1 MIRSSSF
8 GLVFA
13 IALVAACGG
22 QAPDPATPAATPP
35 GNVKPPP
42 GGPAGAAPTAW
53 KDDLPMDQ
61 KAAFM
66 KGHVVPRL
74 GKVFQVM
81 NAAHYADFG
90 CKTCHGPKMK
100 DPKEF
105 LPHLA
110 MKDGKMTA
118 FAEKPEVAKFMAEKV
133 VPEMAATLG
142 EPPYDMTTHKGFG
155 CAGCHTVDMK

>member
-1 MIRSSSF
+1 M
-8 GLVFA
+8 
-13 IALVAACGG
+13 
-22 QAPDPATPAATPP
+22 
-35 GNVKPPP
+35 
-42 GGPAGAAPTAW
+42 
-53 KDDLPMDQ
+53 
-61 KAAFM
+61 KAN
-66 KGHVVPRL
+66 VVPRM
-74 GKVFQVM
+74 GAVFKAKD
-81 NAAHYADFG
+81 AAHYAAFG
-90 CKTCHGPKMK
+90 CKTCHGPSMK

-155 CAGCHTVDMK
+155 CGGCHTIDMK